1 MNYNGA
7 NSSLFVNGVEIIK
20 FKTNDSEFIL
30 NALCLGN
37 VSKDFSASK
46 MIKKTTTKKQ
56 DYMEL
61 FMILVLIMVI
71 FQLMIY

>member
-7 NSSLFVNGVEIIK
+7 NSSLFVNGVETIK

-46 MIKKTTTKKQ
+46 MKKKTTTKKQ